1 MRFKEYFR
9 QKKISFLLVGLLIIA
24 GLFAIRWLTADVVEF
39 DLPNN
44 IQDLLTVSIS
54 VILESLPFV
63 VLGILLSIL
72 IQTWLPD
79 DFIIKRLPK
88 NALLRRMAVSLLG
101 MFMPV
106 CECGNI
112 PLARGLIV
120 KGLSVPDSLTFL
132 LAAPILNPIT
142 IITTQQA
149 FGGDMTILVARL
161 LGGFLIANIIGWV
174 FSKYSSKKSMLTD
187 NFEAICKQ
195 PDTHDHSK
203 KGKARQSTKILL
215 QELNAIMPALFI
227 GAFIAGAIQLLG
239 PREILTVLGA
249 DPILSVLAMILLA
262 FIVSICSN
270 VDAFF
275 ALAFKSTFTTG
286 AIVSFLTFG
295 PMIDIKMIALM
306 RTTYRPIV
314 IWQIVGLV
322 TLMSILIGLVVNYA
336 F

>member
-1 MRFKEYFR
+1 MRLREYFK
-9 QKKISFLLVGLLIIA
+9 QKKILFLLIGLLIIA
-24 GLFAIRWLTADVVEF
+24 GLFAIRWFTADTADF
-39 DLPNN
+39 NLPNN
-44 IQDLLTVSIS
+44 TQDLLTVSIS

-63 VLGILLSIL
+63 VLGILLSIAVQ
-72 IQTWLPD
+72 IWLPE

-88 NALLRRMAVSLLG
+88 NAILRRMTISLLG
-101 MFMPV
+101 MLMPV

-149 FGGDMTILVARL
+149 FGGDTTILVARL
-161 LGGFLIANIIGWV
+161 LGGFLIANIIGWI

-187 NFEAICKQ
+187 SFAAICKQ
-195 PDTHDHSK
+195 PSTHHHSK
-203 KGKARQSTKILL
+203 KGKTRQSAKILL

-227 GAFIAGAIQLLG
+227 GALIAGAIQLLG
-239 PREILTVLGA
+239 PREVLTVLGA
-249 DPILSVLAMILLA
+249 DPVLSVFAMILLA

-306 RTTYRPIV
+306 RTTYRPVV

-322 TLMSILIGLVVNYA
+322 TLMSVFIGLVVNYA

>member
-1 MRFKEYFR
+1 MHLEGRSVVKR
-9 QKKISFLLVGLLIIA
+9 LAFLLIGLLVIG
-24 GLFAIRWLTADVVEF
+24 GLFALKAWTPLIAV
-39 DLPNN
+39 DLPDHL
-44 IQDLLTVSIS
+44 QDLITVSVSI
-54 VILESLPFV
+54 ILESLPFII
-63 VLGILLSIL
+63 LGVILSIVV
-72 IQTWLPD
+72 QAWLPR
-79 DFIIKRLPK
+79 DFLLQRLPK
-88 NALLRRMAVSLLG
+88 NPVLRRMAVSLLG

-149 FGGDMTILVARL
+149 FGGDMTILIARL
-161 LGGFLIANIIGWV
+161 LGGFVIANFIGWI
-174 FSKYSSKKSMLTD
+174 FSKKTDQESMLTD
-187 NFEAICKQ
+187 NFTAICKESE
-195 PDTHDHSK
+195 HDHGEK
-203 KGKARQSTKILL
+203 KPIKRSGRILL

-239 PREILTVLGA
+239 PREILVILGA
-249 DPILSVLAMILLA
+249 DPVLSVFAMMALA

-286 AIVSFLTFG
+286 ALVSFLTFG

-306 RTTYRPIV
+306 RTTYRPRVILQIIAIV
-314 IWQIVGLV
+314 AL
-322 TLMSILIGLVVNYA
+322 LSALLGLVVNYA